1 MRKSAL
7 SAWMLAGLSLSLCL
21 PQVQAAEL
29 IGFREVTLADA
40 SQQRPLHVALWYP
53 TTASS
58 PALTSADNR
67 IFQGLTTIQDAPP
80 SSSAH
85 PLVVLSH
92 GYRGNWRNLS
102 WLVPELVDQGY
113 IVAAPDHPGTSTF
126 DQRPA
131 EAAKL
136 WERPRDLSRVID
148 ELSRDNSL
156 AGTVDPQ
163 RIAAIGHS
171 LGGWTVTA
179 LAGARYSPQR
189 YLEECRLHPN
199 PRLCHIAPE
208 LGITAHNQGPL
219 SADLRDPRVKAVVA
233 LDLGFAR
240 GFTPESLSTLHTP
253 VLVLGAGVNIADMPV
268 EEESGYL
275 NAHLASPP
283 SRYQV
288 LADASHF
295 SFMQLCKPDAAV
307 LLKEQAP
314 GDQIICRD
322 GDGAD
327 RQALHRQAAQLIG
340 DFLRQN
346 LAGQAPAG

>member
-1 MRKSAL
+1 MRKFAL
-7 SAWMLAGLSLSLCL
+7 SAWMLAGLCL
-21 PQVQAAEL
+21 HLPLVHAAEL

-53 TTASS
+53 TTTTA
-58 PALTSADNR
+58 PLLPSAANP
-67 IFQGLTTIQDAPP
+67 IFQGVATIKDAAP
-80 SSSAH
+80 SGSAH

-102 WLVPELVDQGY
+102 WLVSSLVDQGY
-113 IVAAPDHPGTSTF
+113 IVAAPDHPGTTTF

-148 ELSRDNSL
+148 KLTLDNTL
-156 AGTVDPQ
+156 AGPVDPQ

-199 PRLCHIAPE
+199 PRLCQIAPE

-275 NAHLASPP
+275 NAYLASPP
-283 SRYQV
+283 SRYEV
-288 LADASHF
+288 LANASHF
-295 SFMQLCKPDAAV
+295 SFMQVCKPGAV
-307 LLKEQAP
+307 ALLKEEAP
-314 GDQIICRD
+314 GDEIICRD
-322 GDGAD
+322 GDAGD
-327 RQALHRQAAQLIG
+327 RQGIHRQVAKLIG
-340 DFLRQN
+340 DFLDQK
-346 LAGQAPAG
+346 LAGQPPAG

>member
-1 MRKSAL
+1 MRKFAL
-7 SAWMLAGLSLSLCL
+7 SAWMLAGLCL
-21 PQVQAAEL
+21 HLPLVHAAEL

-53 TTASS
+53 TTTTA
-58 PALTSADNR
+58 PLLPSAANP
-67 IFQGLTTIQDAPP
+67 IFQGVATIKDAAP
-80 SSSAH
+80 SGSAH

-102 WLVPELVDQGY
+102 WLVSSLVDQGY
-113 IVAAPDHPGTSTF
+113 IVAAPDHPGTTTF

-148 ELSRDNSL
+148 KLTLDNTL
-156 AGTVDPQ
+156 AGSVDPQ

-199 PRLCHIAPE
+199 PRLCQIAPE

-283 SRYQV
+283 SRYEV
-288 LADASHF
+288 LANASHF
-295 SFMQLCKPDAAV
+295 SFMQVCKPGAV
-307 LLKEQAP
+307 ALLKEEAP
-314 GDQIICRD
+314 GDEIICRD
-322 GDGAD
+322 GDAGD
-327 RQALHRQAAQLIG
+327 RQDIHRQVAKLIG
-340 DFLRQN
+340 DFLDQK
-346 LAGQAPAG
+346 LAGQPPAG